1 MRGIRTVGLF
11 LHECYICLVSF
22 LHLAP
27 SVLCPVASVTEN
39 SLFEEFLRPRL
50 GSHHRN

>member
-1 MRGIRTVGLF
+1 MRGIRTVVF
-11 LHECYICLVSF
+11 FSHECHVCLVSF
-22 LHLAP
+22 LHSAL
-27 SVLCPVASVTEN
+27 SVLCPVAPVTEN